1 MKRSTIRPIS
11 IRRSSSCS
19 TTMECPFPPNI
30 GGLSHYLA
38 QVLRG
43 SREATSHMKAQI
55 KKNIS
60 KVPLIGEGM
69 VAGMQHAR
77 DSLKQRRVIDGVLFE
92 ELGFKYF
99 GPIDG
104 HDLQEVCETLELAK
118 QTEGPVLLH
127 VMTQKGKGYSKAE
140 LNPNAYSTAS
150 VRSIWRQDSFFPR
163 V

>member
-1 MKRSTIRPIS
+1 MYKRQAHLNTKIIVVLNDNGMSIS
-11 IRRSSSCS
+11 
-19 TTMECPFPPNI
+19 PNI
-30 GGLSHYLA
+30 GGLSHYLGR
-38 QVLRG
+38 LRG
-43 SREATSHMKAQI
+43 SRKYISMKAQI

-77 DSLKQRRVIDGVLFE
+77 DSIKYAVIDGVLFE

-127 VMTQKGKGYSKAE
+127 VMTQKGKGYSLSLIHIFWTTSCPSSEA
-140 LNPNAYSTAS
+140 LQQIHLTWS
-150 VRSIWRQDSFFPR
+150 
-163 V
+163 

>member
-1 MKRSTIRPIS
+1 MLNDNGMSIS
-11 IRRSSSCS
+11 
-19 TTMECPFPPNI
+19 PNI
-30 GGLSHYLA
+30 GGLSHYLGR
-38 QVLRG
+38 LRG
-43 SREATSHMKAQI
+43 SRKYISMKAQI

-77 DSLKQRRVIDGVLFE
+77 DSIKYAVIDGVLFE

-118 QTEGPVLLH
+118 QTEGPVLLLSLIH
-127 VMTQKGKGYSKAE
+127 
-140 LNPNAYSTAS
+140 
-150 VRSIWRQDSFFPR
+150 I
-163 V
+163 